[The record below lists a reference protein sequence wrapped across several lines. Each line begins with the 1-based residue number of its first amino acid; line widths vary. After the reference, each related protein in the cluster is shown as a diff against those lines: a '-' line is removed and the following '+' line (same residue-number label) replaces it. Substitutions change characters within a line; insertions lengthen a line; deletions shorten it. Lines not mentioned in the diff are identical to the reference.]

1 MNSKYKGAYFMKTRS
16 ILIKLPSLI
25 FLVVISLILASPIVT
40 AGDLVSKKYNFK
52 PDTRLELGTSVN
64 DIIIQ
69 SIKFKGPGAAKG
81 KRFSITGSF
90 KADVEIENKSKIDVK
105 VGLALAIFD
114 SKENLVG
121 VGSGG
126 SKMFFKIKAGDK
138 KEYTVPFH
146 YVTENLEA
154 ASTFQ
159 ITLEIR

>member
-1 MNSKYKGAYFMKTRS
+1 METRS
-16 ILIKLPSLI
+16 ISIKLLSLI
-25 FLVVISLILASPIVT
+25 SIIVVLLFLTSSVVN
-40 AGDLVSKKYNFK
+40 AGDIVSKKHNFK
-52 PDTRLELGTSVN
+52 SDTRLELGASVN

-69 SIKFKGPGAAKG
+69 SIKFKPPGGAKA
-81 KRFSITGSF
+81 KRYSITGSF
-90 KADVEIENKSKIDVK
+90 KADVEIENKSKTDVK
-105 VGLALAIFD
+105 VGIAIAIFD

-126 SKMFFKIKAGDK
+126 SKMFFKIKAGNK

>member
-1 MNSKYKGAYFMKTRS
+1 MKRKSNPIKLLNLIS
-16 ILIKLPSLI
+16 ILVVSLT
-25 FLVVISLILASPIVT
+25 LASPMAT

-52 PDTRLELGTSVN
+52 SDTVLELGASVS
-64 DIIIQ
+64 DIIIK
-69 SIKFKGPGAAKG
+69 SIKFKPPGAAKG
-81 KRFSITGSF
+81 KRFSLAGSF
-90 KADVEIENKSKIDVK
+90 KADVEIENKSKTDVK
-105 VGLALAIFD
+105 VGLAIAIFD
-114 SKENLVG
+114 SKGNLVG

-126 SKMFFKIKAGDK
+126 SKMFFNVKAGDD